1 MAKVKVNGS
10 APGKTPEAVGYADIK
25 DQGRIPYGKSAP
37 APMANTSKPTKM
49 TVRGAG
55 AAIRGKS
62 YIGFPT

>member
-1 MAKVKVNGS
+1 MAKVKVNCS

-25 DQGRIPYGKSAP
+25 GQRRIPYGNSAP
-37 APMANTSKPTKM
+37 APMADTNKPTKM

-62 YIGFPT
+62 YIGFPS

>member
-55 AAIRGKS
+55 AAIRGTS

>member
-1 MAKVKVNGS
+1 MAKVRVNGS

-37 APMANTSKPTKM
+37 APMADTNKPKKM
-49 TVRGAG
+49 TMRGAG

-62 YIGFPT
+62 YIGYPS

>member
-10 APGKTPEAVGYADIK
+10 APGKSPEAVGYADIK

-37 APMANTSKPTKM
+37 APTKM